1 MSESSLKSATLE
13 TLKWPV
19 GPRSEHQ
26 VSYSSI
32 MSSFNLLN
40 FRKQSEEQVKA
51 LEVTDE
57 FGVCLTELGKC
68 QLAVISGALPD
79 RISLSSSGHRGAART
94 PAAGGRHAEAVH

>member
-1 MSESSLKSATLE
+1 
-13 TLKWPV
+13 
-19 GPRSEHQ
+19 
-26 VSYSSI
+26 
-32 MSSFNLLN
+32 MSSFNPLN

-68 QLAVISGALPD
+68 QLAVAVISGALPD